1 MTQIKKHSK
10 AYWIWRRFRAKLYD
24 IPSFFVYLFYHL
36 PRNYY
41 LVKRYPFLKPCQ
53 NYYYESTWLD
63 GMPIGWRKAFGLQ
76 ICREIQEVIDR
87 DHITNYSISQVKEK
101 FGGLRWYD
109 SGGNQAIRDIIRK
122 YEVISAQTCMICGRP
137 AEYVTTGWKG
147 CYCGKCIKN
156 FRSDSYTK
164 TIKES

>member
-1 MTQIKKHSK
+1 MNEPKKHSK

-24 IPSFFVYLFYHL
+24 IRSFFVYLFYRL

-41 LVKRYPFLKPCQ
+41 LIKRYPFLKLYQ
-53 NYYYESTWLD
+53 GYKETWLD
-63 GMPIGWRKAFGLQ
+63 YMPIGWCKAFGLQ

-87 DHITNYSISQVKEK
+87 DHITDYSISQVKEK

-109 SGGNQAIRDIIRK
+109 SGGNQAIQDIISK
-122 YEVISAQTCMICGRP
+122 YEKLSMQICMICGRP
-137 AEYVTTGWKG
+137 AEYITTGWIG
-147 CYCGKCIKN
+147 CYCDKCIKN
-156 FRSDSYTK
+156 FRPGTYTK